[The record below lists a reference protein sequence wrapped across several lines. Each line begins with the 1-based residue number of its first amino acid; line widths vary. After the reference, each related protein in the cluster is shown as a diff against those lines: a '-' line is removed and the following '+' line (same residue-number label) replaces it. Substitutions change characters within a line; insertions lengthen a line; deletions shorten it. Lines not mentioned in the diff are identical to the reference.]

1 LGNFA
6 LARKRIQVLI
16 AISLVFL
23 AIFAIRVVWVQLVT
37 ANSIRARAVNEME
50 NVATL
55 QAPRGTITD
64 VNGVALAKS
73 VNAINIVIDQS
84 AISDPAATAKF
95 AAPILGMPESELQTL
110 FTGKLK
116 WKLIYRNA
124 KPAVWTNLKNA
135 IKEHNKA
142 LTPREFDKRITAFY
156 PERAYIREYPSGS
169 LVASLIGFV
178 NQEGVGAT
186 GLESSMNSIISGTNG
201 KYSYANGY
209 GAEIPGSQ
217 SEIIPAKAGTSIRL
231 TIDRDI
237 QWVASNAIAEAVK
250 KSGASSGTV
259 IVMDPK
265 TGAILAHATAPTF
278 DLNNHDNVA
287 LADMRNPS
295 VQDVYEPGS
304 TGKIMTI
311 SAAIEENKVTPTT
324 LFTVPDRL
332 SRGGSVFHDHKNH
345 AVWHLTT
352 AGILA
357 VSSNTGTIQV
367 GEKLSHAQLHD
378 YLSKFGIGSSTG
390 SGLPGESKG
399 ILRELS
405 DWSGTTAPT
414 VAFGQGY
421 SVTAMQAT
429 SVFATIANNGVRVS
443 PTVIAG
449 TNEANGN
456 FTPSKSRTSVRVV
469 SAETANQVRLMMES
483 VVSSE
488 GTAPSAAIPGYRV
501 AGKTATAQRYN
512 DVCGCYR
519 GFTASFIGFAPSDA
533 PAYVISV
540 TIQDPKG
547 IHFGGLLGG
556 PVFKKVMSF
565 VLESK
570 HIPPTGTKIV
580 PVALNQ
586 AELAKAQAQTKAP
599 TNSASGVR

>member
-1 LGNFA
+1 M
-6 LARKRIQVLI
+6 V
-16 AISLVFL
+16 
-23 AIFAIRVVWVQLVT
+23 IFAVKVIWVQVIT
-37 ANSIRARAVNEME
+37 ANSIRTWAVNEME

-73 VNAINIVIDQS
+73 VNAINIVVDQS
-84 AISDPAATAKF
+84 AISDPTFTAKF
-95 AAPILGMPESELQTL
+95 ASPILGMPVSELQTL
-110 FTGKLK
+110 FTGELK

-124 KPAVWTNLKNA
+124 KPAIWTALKNA
-135 IKEHNKA
+135 ISEHNKA
-142 LTPREFDKRITAFY
+142 LEPKEYDQRITAFY

-178 NQEGVGAT
+178 NQEGIGAT
-186 GLESSMNSIISGTNG
+186 GLESSMNSKITGTNG

-217 SEIIPAKAGTSIRL
+217 SEIIAAKAGTSIRL

-237 QWVASNAIAEAVK
+237 QWVASKAIAEVVK
-250 KSGASSGTV
+250 SSRASSGTV

-278 DLNNHDNVA
+278 DLNNRDTVS
-287 LADMRNPS
+287 LAAMRNPS

-311 SAAIEENKVTPTT
+311 AAAIEEKKVTPTT
-324 LFTVPDRL
+324 VFTVPY
-332 SRGGSVFHDHKNH
+332 SIKRGGSPFHDHERHPKQR
-345 AVWHLTT
+345 LTT
-352 AGILA
+352 SGILA
-357 VSSNTGTIQV
+357 VSSNTGTIMI
-367 GEKLSHAQLHD
+367 GEKLTNNQLHD
-378 YLSKFGIGSSTG
+378 YLTKFGIGVSTG

-399 ILRELS
+399 ILRPVS

-429 SVFATIANNGVRVS
+429 SVFATIANNGIRVS

-456 FTPSKSRTSVRVV
+456 FTPSKARTTQRVV
-469 SAETANQVRLMMES
+469 SAETAHKLRLMMES
-483 VVSSE
+483 VVSGN

-501 AGKTATAQRYN
+501 AGKTGTASRYN
-512 DVCGCYR
+512 DICGCYN
-519 GFTASFIGFAPSDA
+519 GYTASFIGFAPADA
-533 PAYVISV
+533 PRYVVSV

-547 IHFGGLLGG
+547 LHWGGYLGG

-570 HIPPTGTKIV
+570 HIPPTGTKII
-580 PVALNQ
+580 PVALNEK
-586 AELAKAQAQTKAP
+586 ELNKAKT
-599 TNSASGVR
+599 TVSINSASGTH